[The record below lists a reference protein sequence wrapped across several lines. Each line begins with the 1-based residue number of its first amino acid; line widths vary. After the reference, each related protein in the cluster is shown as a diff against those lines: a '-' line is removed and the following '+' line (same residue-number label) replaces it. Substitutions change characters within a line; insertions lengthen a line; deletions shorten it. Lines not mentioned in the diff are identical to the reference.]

1 MSKKKK
7 LLYKELIE
15 ITKDEKTAK
24 RMLNKI
30 YNSSDVVICKDCKY
44 FHLNY
49 FDEQIGL
56 ITAHEICK
64 FWGNGCKTD
73 ENGFCSF
80 GELKES
86 DEE

>member
-1 MSKKKK
+1 MKKK
-7 LLYKELIE
+7 LLFKELIE

-49 FDEQIGL
+49 FDE
-56 ITAHEICK
+56 
-64 FWGNGCKTD
+64 
-73 ENGFCSF
+73 
-80 GELKES
+80 
-86 DEE
+86 